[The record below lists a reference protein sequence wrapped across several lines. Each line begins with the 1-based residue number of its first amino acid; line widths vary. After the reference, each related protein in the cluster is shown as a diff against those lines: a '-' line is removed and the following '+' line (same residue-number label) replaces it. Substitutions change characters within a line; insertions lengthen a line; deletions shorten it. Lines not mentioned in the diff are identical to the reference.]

1 MPSSNI
7 RFSIK
12 FQFYVFD
19 IFKHFVQ
26 MLNKSSADVYRTE
39 SDKQPT
45 YKLLVMSYIM
55 TMPVFHSNLKGL
67 ASPHVMLSF

>member
-1 MPSSNI
+1 
-7 RFSIK
+7 
-12 FQFYVFD
+12 
-19 IFKHFVQ
+19 